1 MQRELLQTAPQDCM
15 VARLMAERGEP
26 REGYVIEHP
35 NRQKASSKATRA
47 IVVLLLLASA
57 ALMAIVAV
65 GGWDAMV
72 GAKPLLVFYIILYA
86 VMAFFILRWQRGV
99 LPVAS
104 ALAVI
109 LLIFA
114 AVSGPEWFDRDK
126 EGFTSPTLDENILG
140 LLTFILVPLQVLL
153 IAFAMRGFSQQ
164 WNVEVER
171 PVDGH
176 RGGNASR
183 GAEPQPA

>member
-1 MQRELLQTAPQDCM
+1 M
-15 VARLMAERGEP
+15 VARLMAERAEP
-26 REGYVIEHP
+26 REGYVIERP
-35 NRQKASSKATRA
+35 NRKKAASKATRA

-65 GGWDAMV
+65 GGWEAMV
-72 GAKPLLVFYIILYA
+72 GAQALLIGYILLY
-86 VMAFFILRWQRGV
+86 VLMAFFILRWSRGV

-104 ALAVI
+104 SLAII

-126 EGFTSPTLDENILG
+126 PGFTSPTLDENVLG

-153 IAFAMRGFSQQ
+153 IGFAMRGFAQQ

-171 PVDGH
+171 PIDGH
-176 RGGNASR
+176 HGGGASR
-183 GAEPQPA
+183 SGAEPQPA

>member
-1 MQRELLQTAPQDCM
+1 M
-15 VARLMAERGEP
+15 VARLMAEKGEP

-35 NRQKASSKATRA
+35 NREKASSKATRA

-57 ALMAIVAV
+57 GLMAIVAV

-72 GAKPLLVFYIILYA
+72 GAKPLLVGYIILYVA
-86 VMAFFILRWQRGV
+86 MAFFIARWQRGV

-104 ALAVI
+104 ALAII

-140 LLTFILVPLQVLL
+140 LLTFILVPVQILL
-153 IAFAMRGFSQQ
+153 IAFAMRGFAQA
-164 WNVEVER
+164 WTVEVER
-171 PVDGH
+171 PADGE
-176 RGGNASR
+176 RAAQARRDAGD
-183 GAEPQPA
+183 AEPQPA

>member
-1 MQRELLQTAPQDCM
+1 M
-15 VARLMAERGEP
+15 VARLMAERDEP

-35 NRQKASSKATRA
+35 NRGKASSKATRA
-47 IVVLLLLASA
+47 VVVLLLLASA
-57 ALMAIVAV
+57 ALMVIVAV

-72 GAKPLLVFYIILYA
+72 GAKPVLIGYIFLYLL
-86 VMAFFILRWQRGV
+86 MAFFIMRWSRGV

-104 ALAVI
+104 ALAII

-126 EGFTSPTLDENILG
+126 EGFTSPTLDENVLG
-140 LLTFILVPLQVLL
+140 LLTFILVPVQILL
-153 IAFAMRGFSQQ
+153 IAFAMSGFRQA

-171 PVDGH
+171 PVD
-176 RGGNASR
+176 
-183 GAEPQPA
+183 EPPPERPGRDPAPAAA